1 MAGNIYVDYAASVAL
16 TVTALHSVAA
26 DNSTGYPL
34 IGWSSASIN
43 NTANE
48 YIDYLLAGT
57 FTTHASNRQAGYIY
71 VYVVAALNDT
81 PTWPAAASGTWGTEG
96 VASFTDTEERDGFAR
111 LVVAL
116 AVDTTASSIVG
127 FPPTSIAQLF
137 GGIVPPYWAVFVS
150 TNAATTTAAALAS
163 SGSAVYYTPVSN
175 RYT

>member
-1 MAGNIYVDYAASVAL
+1 MAGSILVDYAASVAF

-26 DNSTGYPL
+26 DNATGFPL
-34 IGWSSASIN
+34 IGWSSASVN

-48 YIDYLLAGT
+48 YIDYLVSGT
-57 FTTHASNRQAGYIY
+57 FTTHASNRQAGNVY
-71 VYVVAALNDT
+71 VYIVAALNDT

-96 VASFTDTEERDGFAR
+96 VVSFTDTEERDGFAR
-111 LVVAL
+111 LL
-116 AVDTTASSIVG
+116 AVLVVDTTASSIVG

-150 TNAATTTAAALAS
+150 TSAATTTAAALAAA
-163 SGSAVYYTPVSN
+163 GSAVYHTPVSN

>member
-1 MAGNIYVDYAASVAL
+1 MAGSILVDYAASSAM
-16 TVTALHSVAA
+16 TVTNLHSLAA

-34 IGWSSASIN
+34 IGWGSASVN

-48 YIDYLLAGT
+48 YADYLVSGT
-57 FTTHASNRQAGYIY
+57 FTTHASNRQAGYVC
-71 VYVVAALNDT
+71 VYIIGALNDT

-96 VASFTDTEERDGFAR
+96 VASFTDAEERDGFAR
-111 LVVAL
+111 SLVTL
-116 AVDTTASSIVG
+116 AVDTTASGIVG

-150 TNAATTTAAALAS
+150 SSATTTTTASLAS
-163 SGSAVYYTPVSN
+163 SGSAVYYTPVGF